1 MKAARVGTTM
11 KEECLEI
18 LQAVQEA
25 LAQEM
30 PREMQPTTHGAPG
43 CSSTDGA
50 RLAACLYLRRAAL
63 NSVMMER
70 ELAAWK
76 PAQRRPAPAGWPAA
90 HRWSPN

>member
-1 MKAARVGTTM
+1 MNAGRVGSTM
-11 KEECLEI
+11 KEECLEV

-30 PREMQPTTHGAPG
+30 PREMQPTTDGVTG
-43 CSSTDGA
+43 CDSPDGA

-76 PAQRRPAPAGWPAA
+76 PPLRRPALSNRPAA